1 MLELDAELNWQKRLT
16 YHITIYVLNSK
27 EYKSYSNRIIIYE
40 CKKKV
45 KLYCEI
51 CEKMN
56 IGKIYMHIFVCILF
70 KQRKCEFFQYD
81 RFVYAVDTK
90 W

>member
-1 MLELDAELNWQKRLT
+1 MLELDAELTKEINVSY
-16 YHITIYVLNSK
+16 YHIRLNSK

-51 CEKMN
+51 CEK
-56 IGKIYMHIFVCILF
+56 
-70 KQRKCEFFQYD
+70 
-81 RFVYAVDTK
+81 
-90 W
+90 